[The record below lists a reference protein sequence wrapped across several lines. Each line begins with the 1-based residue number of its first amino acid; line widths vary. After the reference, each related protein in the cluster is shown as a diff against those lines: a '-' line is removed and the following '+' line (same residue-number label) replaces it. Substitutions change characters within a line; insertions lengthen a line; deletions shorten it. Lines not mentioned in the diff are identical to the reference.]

1 MANGG
6 ANISRGMGR
15 GAAQVYDTSGP
26 VNMYAK
32 LMQQQQ
38 LKRAAEQ
45 KALTDELGKVTP
57 EGLRQPDVKGFI
69 DQYGR
74 WRDKAIEAD
83 AERNP
88 TRKAILKQE
97 AEREKLTTLMYKDD
111 SKNELR
117 NERDRNKMLLD
128 PNVRDRYDDVVIERV
143 LKSSSLAKDDPN
155 YVRDMNQFQIRPD
168 LSKLNKD
175 LDDLDKNILQ
185 SSEWSA
191 PITEAAKQGNIDG
204 VYVYNKRTIDPKK
217 QATAYASLFDL
228 DRKFQA
234 GLREM
239 FPDLAGLPK
248 EQLKAQGIPLLV
260 QQRVREES
268 SKPDF
273 RPNKDLTMQNLAL
286 RRERRL
292 AAKDKDD
299 VSISDIKV
307 GPKTFTGTKLA
318 LFDKN
323 TGKPIMDASGKKQ
336 LFTGKGVSA
345 EFPVYSTVNPTAFKI
360 PQNSSLYDIKRGV
373 NKPIPEGISAAL
385 TGIGYAIV
393 QGGGNELRATITTDE
408 GDELMVK
415 LADLPPDVRNDK
427 FYKTTLQA
435 VEDEYKRLQQSKPTT
450 KPAKELI
457 GETVRIQLPTG
468 EIGEVPKDKSAA
480 FLKKYPKAKIIK

>member
-15 GAAQVYDTSGP
+15 GAAQVYDTSAP
-26 VNMYAK
+26 INMYAK

-38 LKRAAEQ
+38 LKRAAET

-97 AEREKLTTLMYKDD
+97 AEREKLTTLMYIDD
-111 SKNELR
+111 SKNESR

-128 PNVRDRYDDVVIERV
+128 PNVRDRYDDVAIERV

-168 LSKLNKD
+168 LSKLTKD

-191 PITEAAKQGNIDG
+191 PITEAAKQGNVEG

-260 QQRVREES
+260 QKRVREEP
-268 SKPDF
+268 SKPNF
-273 RPNKDLTMQNLAL
+273 QPNKDLTMQNLAI
-286 RRERRL
+286 RRENRL
-292 AAKDKDD
+292 AAGGGGGEETYRQQVIRGIMNNDKE
-299 VSISDIKV
+299 SIDEMKAYLPSGSKVNYLTSGPTKTSKGGYNFIRVDIPAVTDIDGNIKKAGIV
-307 GPKTFTGTKLA
+307 EDISLSLGDPKNRLNAILSEYIGERISPSKL
-318 LFDKN
+318 N
-323 TGKPIMDASGKKQ
+323 IEGGKPRGRQIEI
-336 LFTGKGVSA
+336 KGQ
-345 EFPVYSTVNPTAFKI
+345 E
-360 PQNSSLYDIKRGV
+360 
-373 NKPIPEGISAAL
+373 
-385 TGIGYAIV
+385 
-393 QGGGNELRATITTDE
+393 
-408 GDELMVK
+408 
-415 LADLPPDVRNDK
+415 
-427 FYKTTLQA
+427 KTT
-435 VEDEYKRLQQSKPTT
+435 KPTT
-450 KPAKELI
+450 KPTKPTSLKSKGGI
-457 GETVRIQLPTG
+457 SFTV
-468 EIGEVPKDKSAA
+468 E
-480 FLKKYPKAKIIK
+480 

>member
-15 GAAQVYDTSGP
+15 GAAQVYDTSAP
-26 VNMYAK
+26 INMYAK

-97 AEREKLTTLMYKDD
+97 AEREKLTTLMYIDD
-111 SKNELR
+111 SKNESR

-168 LSKLNKD
+168 LSKLTKD

-191 PITEAAKQGNIDG
+191 PITEAAKQGNVEG

-273 RPNKDLTMQNLAL
+273 QPNKDLTMQNLAIQ
-286 RRERRL
+286 RERRL
-292 AAKDKDD
+292 AAKD
-299 VSISDIKV
+299 SGINEV
-307 GPKTFTGTKLA
+307 GEVEVNKEFFGEGTKTA
-318 LFDKN
+318 SGQRVKTPVKTIGFDYFIKPTQKN
-323 TGKPIMDASGKKQ
+323 FASTQLNNVLNLSTGKNQMMNAD
-336 LFTGKGVSA
+336 T
-345 EFPVYSTVNPTAFKI
+345 N
-360 PQNSSLYDIKRGV
+360 
-373 NKPIPEGISAAL
+373 AAL
-385 TGIGYAIV
+385 IGLGYTKTKGGKLQVKAVIV
-393 QGGGNELRATITTDE
+393 NSDKDEFAVNE
-408 GDELMVK
+408 M
-415 LADLPPDVRNDK
+415 DLPITVRNSDEYRAAK
-427 FYKTTLQA
+427 NKLNS
-435 VEDEYKRLQQSKPTT
+435 EYKRLQQSKPTT